1 MQHGNF
7 DKNLLIFGLF
17 PSIRATMV
25 RLSFIVYR
33 FGEARGKKPRGV
45 DGFFE

>member
-7 DKNLLIFGLF
+7 DKNLLIFCLF
-17 PSIRATMV
+17 PSIRATMA
-25 RLSFIVYR
+25 RLSFILYR

-45 DGFFE
+45 DSLF